1 VVGPATAVATTASR
15 SGVNRQAGVD
25 LFAMTPGPESALRRQ
40 GLSAIADDDV
50 LHRLA
55 LWLADVSAEA
65 ASAPKAP
72 EASPT
77 PIRVAQGPRVAEPPR

>member
-1 VVGPATAVATTASR
+1 MSQ
-15 SGVNRQAGVD
+15 QARLHLVTV
-25 LFAMTPGPESALRRQ
+25 TPGPESALRRQ